1 MACSLRSEAAG
12 RVPPQHLGGTLRDL
26 RSSPGPSFGSAMAS
40 YKPVVIPAVPKL
52 GEKITQDTLYWRGY
66 KVGRAP
72 GPGQRCSPSVS
83 AGLQLAPRAPCAGRA
98 ALVALG
104 DSAPAFAAGA
114 VCIPG
119 WASSRPGCPE
129 VFLTASVGVIEVF

>member
-26 RSSPGPSFGSAMAS
+26 RSPPGPSFGSAMAS

-98 ALVALG
+98 ALVA
-104 DSAPAFAAGA
+104 
-114 VCIPG
+114 
-119 WASSRPGCPE
+119 
-129 VFLTASVGVIEVF
+129 